1 MPRPESIIAI
11 PPSAENFHPKLIA
24 LMEHSLAEQN
34 VKVEEIDIASFPDQ
48 SPLTKVSE
56 ADHTLL
62 IFWYGGENW
71 KEAYAEIG
79 HVGSAL
85 TIHTDQAGANTE
97 RLGIYLP
104 FMEAR
109 QDKRTLKPIPESKEM
124 AIVKN
129 QGVNTI
135 ALARE
140 IGLVARASYVVT
152 QDLHSYTAA
161 KQLVEES
168 SFRPEGALEH
178 LHLTSVS
185 LFADRIIEQITDPSE
200 WAIGGTDLGDLNR
213 QVPLQ
218 NYFKQKYNIELPL
231 VIMGKER
238 ISTEDGTRSIT
249 KAQLLHGNPAHK
261 RILLVDDIIS
271 SGGTLRENAGVY
283 TDLQAKELHIFAPQ
297 ALFVP
302 ETFYSTVRNILAD
315 PIVSSITVTDI
326 LPIKKRL
333 GKVRDI
339 PYTKI
344 GVTKKIVQVIDSSPL
359 FTSIVGALA
368 SAHSTQEAR
377 KRLEDYVW
385 DMQDPHGLFQKITGI
400 ELPEKHISALYV
412 GDGEFAPLPEAATL
426 FKAEAQI

>member
-1 MPRPESIIAI
+1 MSRPESIIAI
-11 PPSAENFHPKLIA
+11 PPTAENFHPKLVT
-24 LMEHSLAEQN
+24 LMEHSLTQRN
-34 VKVEEIDIASFPDQ
+34 LKVESVAIASFPDQ
-48 SPLTKVSE
+48 SPLVKVSE

-85 TIHTDQAGANTE
+85 TMQPDQAGANTS

-109 QDKRTLKPIPESKEM
+109 QDKRTLKAIPESTEV

-140 IGLVARASYVVT
+140 IGLVARAAYVVT

-161 KQLVEES
+161 KQLVDES
-168 SFRPEGALEH
+168 AFRPEGTLEH
-178 LHLTSVS
+178 LHLTSVP
-185 LFADRIIEQITDPSE
+185 LFADRIAPLITNPTQ

-218 NYFKQKYNIELPL
+218 QYFKRKYGLDLPL
-231 VIMGKER
+231 IIMGKER
-238 ISTEDGTRSIT
+238 VSAEDGTRSIT
-249 KAQLLHGNPAHK
+249 KANLLHGDPTGK
-261 RILLVDDIIS
+261 RILLVDDVIS
-271 SGGTLRENAGVY
+271 SGGTLRENVGVY
-283 TDLQAKELHIFAPQ
+283 TDFQAEELHIFAPQ
-297 ALFVP
+297 ALFAP
-302 ETFYSTVRNILAD
+302 ETFYTTVRNVLID
-315 PIVSSITVTDI
+315 PLVSSITVTDI

-339 PYTKI
+339 PYAKV
-344 GVTKKIVQVIDSSPL
+344 GSKKKVVEVIDSSPL
-359 FTSIVGALA
+359 FTSIVETLA
-368 SAHSTQEAR
+368 STQSIEEAR
-377 KRLEDYVW
+377 LRLGDNVW
-385 DMQDPHGLFQKITGI
+385 DMQDPHELFQKITGV
-400 ELPEKHISALYV
+400 ELPRKTVGALY
-412 GDGEFAPLPEAATL
+412 GDGEFTPLPETAIL
-426 FKAEAQI
+426 FDAKAQT